1 VVVDTEQCKGKRRK
15 SPGMRDEG
23 AIAAKCSNACGMS
36 RNSAPSIFILQMKIY
51 LQYLL
56 EIV

>member
-1 VVVDTEQCKGKRRK
+1 
-15 SPGMRDEG
+15 MRDEG
-23 AIAAKCSNACGMS
+23 AIAAKCSNACGICWS